1 MKTNNPIIDSML
13 EAQANVINNWMDS
26 AKKMQSSFTS
36 GNVTHEGQNIV
47 KEWFE
52 KQTAILN
59 SIQQNSSN
67 VFANNN
73 GQNPQEVFKNWLNT
87 QTTYAKQMTDFNQS
101 ILNSYNSFGK
111 PAQDYI
117 SNFASSNNAWTNIYN
132 SFVQTLN
139 TSYDGLY
146 KNLNGNFN
154 KDIFQNFMQG
164 NQVYTKMLEFFQP
177 MINSMKGGQFNM
189 EDFKNYFKAEN
200 YHNLTKQLFGDF
212 YTGGNLKEFYDNS
225 LNQVQNFFTNQN
237 NLSKEYFA
245 QVQNISKEFPQLFNG
260 NLEKV
265 KEVYANANNVFGK
278 TFEPLLKV
286 TTPGK
291 EKESIEA
298 IITLMDKVT
307 EYSIKQSELQYHL
320 QNTMRTSVENVAKQY
335 QEKFQSADFTKQPD
349 AQEVY
354 NEWIKTNEK
363 LFADLFA
370 SDEFSKI
377 KGETMNL
384 AMDVKKH
391 FEKQFES
398 VLVNFPVVLKS
409 DVEELHK
416 TIYELKKQVKE
427 LQSKLN
433 IAGAGDLLDDEKSS
447 KKAKK

>member
-36 GNVTHEGQNIV
+36 GNVAHEGQNIV
-47 KEWFE
+47 KEWLE
-52 KQTAILN
+52 KQTTILN
-59 SIQQNSSN
+59 SIQQNSN
-67 VFANNN
+67 NFFANNSN
-73 GQNPQEVFKNWLNT
+73 QNPQEVFKNWLNT

-101 ILNSYNSFGK
+101 ILNSFNSYGK

-117 SNFASSNNAWTNIYN
+117 SNFATANNAWTNIYN

-139 TSYDGLY
+139 TSYDSLY

-177 MINSMKGGQFNM
+177 MINTMQKGQFNL
-189 EDFKNYFKAEN
+189 EEFKNYFKVEN

-237 NLSKEYFA
+237 NMGKEYYA
-245 QVQNISKEFPQLFNG
+245 QVQNITKEFPQLFNG
-260 NLEKV
+260 NFEKA
-265 KEVYANANNVFGK
+265 KELYANANNVFAK

-307 EYSIKQSELQYHL
+307 EYSIKQSELQFHL

-335 QEKFQSADFTKQPD
+335 SEKFQNADITKAPD
-349 AQEVY
+349 TQEVY

-370 SDEFSKI
+370 SEEFSKI

-398 VLVNFPVVLKS
+398 VMVNFPVVLKS

-433 IAGAGDLLDDEKSS
+433 ITSGDLLDDEKSS

>member
-13 EAQANVINNWMDS
+13 EAQASVINNWMDS
-26 AKKMQSSFTS
+26 AKKMQSSLTS

-52 KQTAILN
+52 KQSTILN
-59 SIQQNSSN
+59 GIQQSSSN
-67 VFANNN
+67 VFGNNN

-101 ILNSYNSFGK
+101 ILNSFNSFGK

-139 TSYDGLY
+139 TTYDSLY
-146 KNLNGNFN
+146 KNVNGSFN
-154 KDIFQNFMQG
+154 KDIFQNFMQS

-177 MINSMKGGQFNM
+177 MISSMKGGQFNM
-189 EDFKNYFKAEN
+189 EEFKNYFKPEN

-265 KEVYANANNVFGK
+265 KEVYANANNVFAK

-320 QNTMRTSVENVAKQY
+320 QNTMRASVENVAKQY
-335 QEKFQSADFTKQPD
+335 SEKFQSADFTKAPD
-349 AQEVY
+349 TQEVY

-370 SDEFSKI
+370 SEEFSKI

-398 VLVNFPVVLKS
+398 ALVNFPVVVKS
-409 DVEELHK
+409 DVEELQK
-416 TIYELKKQVKE
+416 TIYDLKKQVKE
-427 LQSKLN
+427 LQAKLN
-433 IAGAGDLLDDEKSS
+433 ITSVSDLDDEKSS
-447 KKAKK
+447 KKGKK

>member
-36 GNVTHEGQNIV
+36 GNVAHEGQNIV
-47 KEWFE
+47 KEWLE

-59 SIQQNSSN
+59 SIQQNSN
-67 VFANNN
+67 GFFANNHN
-73 GQNPQEVFKNWLNT
+73 QNPQEVFKNWLNT

-101 ILNSYNSFGK
+101 ILNSFNSYGK

-117 SNFASSNNAWTNIYN
+117 SNFATANNAWTNIYN

-139 TSYDGLY
+139 TSYDNLY
-146 KNLNGNFN
+146 KNMNGNFN

-164 NQVYTKMLEFFQP
+164 NQVYTKMMEFFQP
-177 MINSMKGGQFNM
+177 MINTMQKGQFNL
-189 EDFKNYFKAEN
+189 EEFKNYFKVEN

-237 NLSKEYFA
+237 NLGKEYYA
-245 QVQNISKEFPQLFNG
+245 QVQNIANEFPHLFNG
-260 NLEKV
+260 NFEKA
-265 KEVYANANNVFGK
+265 KELYANANNVFAK

-298 IITLMDKVT
+298 IIALMDKVT
-307 EYSIKQSELQYHL
+307 AYSIKQSELQFHL
-320 QNTMRTSVENVAKQY
+320 QNTMRTSVESVAKQY
-335 QEKFQSADFTKQPD
+335 SEKFQNADLTKVPD
-349 AQEVY
+349 TQEVY

-370 SDEFSKI
+370 SEDFSKI

-398 VLVNFPVVLKS
+398 VMVNFPVVLKS

-416 TIYELKKQVKE
+416 TIYDLKKQVKE
-427 LQSKLN
+427 LQNKLN
-433 IAGAGDLLDDEKSS
+433 ITNVGDLTDDEKSS

>member
-13 EAQANVINNWMDS
+13 EAQASVINNWMDS
-26 AKKMQSSFTS
+26 AKKMQSSLTS

-47 KEWFE
+47 KEWFD
-52 KQTAILN
+52 KQSTILN
-59 SIQQNSSN
+59 SIQQSSSN
-67 VFANNN
+67 IFANNN
-73 GQNPQEVFKNWLNT
+73 GQNPQEVFKNWLAT

-101 ILNSYNSFGK
+101 ILNSFNSFGK

-117 SNFASSNNAWTNIYN
+117 SNFTASNNAWTNIYN

-146 KNLNGNFN
+146 KNLNGSFN
-154 KDIFQNFMQG
+154 KDIFSNFMQG

-177 MINSMKGGQFNM
+177 MLTSMKSGQFNM
-189 EDFKNYFKAEN
+189 EDFKNHFKVEN

-225 LNQVQNFFTNQN
+225 LSQVQNFFTNQN
-237 NLSKEYFA
+237 SMGKEYFA

-265 KEVYANANNVFGK
+265 KEAYANANNVFSK

-286 TTPGK
+286 TTAGK

-298 IITLMDKVT
+298 IISLMDKVT
-307 EYSIKQSELQYHL
+307 EYSIKQSELQFHL
-320 QNTMRTSVENVAKQY
+320 QNTMRASVEKVAKEY
-335 QEKFQSADFTKQPD
+335 SEKFQNADFTKQPD
-349 AQEVY
+349 TQEVY

-370 SDEFSKI
+370 SEEFSKI
-377 KGETMNL
+377 KGDTMNL
-384 AMDVKKH
+384 AMDVKKQ

-409 DVEELHK
+409 DVEELQK
-416 TIYELKKQVKE
+416 TIYDLKKQVKE
-427 LQSKLN
+427 LQTKLN
-433 IAGAGDLLDDEKSS
+433 IAGASDLLDDEKSG
-447 KKAKK
+447 KKGKK